1 MRFRELQT
9 IINSNINKLHFS
21 SKKLN
26 NGNISV
32 EGYYGVITTVNNIA
46 HLGLIDDE
54 IQQLIDNNNIL
65 NITPKSNIMN
75 MQEAT
80 FIKFNNTIVAITS
93 KLQAISAAIDMCL
106 PKQSPLSVTV
116 GLPDYHSFS
125 DIPDFSKNLYKVFTL
140 YFGKDADGIEIQNF
154 DSGSLWYEIAFAST
168 ALAASFGSLVML
180 VNYCYAKIRQHKIAE
195 VQYKEL
201 NLKQEVRAELS
212 QALTDKITQEIQSD
226 VVHFLSRENNGSPD
240 PEKTASTIKAVIK
253 LFDLIDSGATFETA
267 IDANDKIKESFPKLK
282 DLIKLPTTS
291 KLSHNQER
299 PVLID
304 TLDNEEEP
312 QE

>member
-1 MRFRELQT
+1 MRFRELQSF
-9 IINSNINKLHFS
+9 INSNIGGLIFTSEKL
-21 SKKLN
+21 KT
-26 NGNISV
+26 
-32 EGYYGVITTVNNIA
+32 GYIQVDNYYRVITTVNDIA
-46 HLGLIDDE
+46 SLGLIDE
-54 IQQLIDNNNIL
+54 EMQNLVDNSNIL
-65 NITPKSNIMN
+65 NITPQSKNMT
-75 MQEAT
+75 MQEPT
-80 FIKFNNTIVAITS
+80 FKRFESTINSIIS
-93 KLQAISAAIDMCL
+93 KLQAVSYAIDMCL
-106 PKQSPLSVTV
+106 PEQSPLSVTV

-125 DIPDFSKNLYKVFTL
+125 DIPDFSKNLNKVFTL

-168 ALAASFGSLVML
+168 ALVVSFGSLVML

-195 VQYKEL
+195 IQYKEL
-201 NLKQEVRAELS
+201 DLKQEVRKELS
-212 QALTDKITQEIQSD
+212 QALTDKITQDIQSD
-226 VVHFLSRENNGSPD
+226 VVHFLSGENDESPD

-282 DLIKLPTTS
+282 DLMNLPTTS

-304 TLDNEEEP
+304 TIENEEEA